1 MGLLPLEFTDGLTD
15 SPYFRETLQAHEK
28 ELDLTNTA
36 IKHLIKDIKD
46 LIVAARN
53 LSRAQRT
60 LSETLNNF
68 NFECIG
74 NSQTD
79 DELVIANSFK
89 DFARLLTTIEDERD
103 RLLEKADEAFL
114 EPIERFRREQIGS
127 AKEAKKKFDKETAKY
142 CQNLERYLNISMK
155 KNETQLWEADANN
168 SMEQQHFFKAMSEYV
183 LKLQE
188 VNERKKFEFVETVL
202 SFMLGWLTFYHQGHE
217 IATDFYSVKMELQ
230 MRLQRTRS
238 NFNMTQEETKSLR
251 QKMLN
256 NQEKF
261 KQKFQ
266 DARSSNEVFQR
277 QGYLFL
283 MEKKAFSTS
292 WVKHFCKYEKDK
304 RRLTI
309 IQFTQTVGKIVLKLR
324 ISTDSLIV
332 NECVKRNQDSIDRRF
347 CFDIITYVEDKSPS
361 STISSNWN
369 TAISSSSL
377 TSSQINN
384 NSSIQFLNNCNQ
396 NFNLTGNNAIAS
408 IPNSDNI
415 VHTFQA
421 LSEEDYKYW
430 LEILDA
436 RDPYPNP
443 SHSLNKSN
451 KHQLTSNKQNPHQS
465 NINCSPHSQ
474 DSMVIDL
481 EGYWFVKKCIQM
493 IESRGINF
501 KGIYRVVG
509 VTSRVRALMEI
520 YLQCKSKSLN
530 TLTSQSL
537 MPVNQ
542 MNAQDYLN
550 FSTSLNE
557 NDLLPNFNLDDS
569 EEFEIKTITS
579 ALKSYL
585 RQLSEPIMTFKLHND
600 FVAAAKLENRA
611 FRIEKIHQLVHRLP
625 AINFSIL
632 KILIEHLNKVSKLHD
647 KNLMTSSNLG
657 VCFGPT
663 LLRTAEE
670 SVAAILDIKFVN
682 VIAELL
688 IENYEKPQANTLIQ
702 QRPLPSIP
710 GQTSQYVPIA
720 TSTMKAINNNNSN
733 LNKCTAGI
741 VSNRNLTSSSPHS
754 MIDTLDNR
762 FNLSLPTDVR
772 RSNSQD
778 QLCISTTS
786 QQHLKSSNFV
796 QSQNR
801 MLYGT
806 ARPFLTLNNSSTS
819 SLVQHPQ
826 HSKQYMQY
834 IQSPKQNYSAFH
846 SQLMNDNR
854 SNCFQSVPPSS
865 SPSSLSSTTASGF
878 MKPSPMVPS
887 VSSPYDQRHS
897 NQQLQASISY
907 QNLHQNLEIPS
918 SSIHPS
924 NETSKSKSQSTSS
937 YHSNLLN
944 NRPMTSIGIIPPN
957 STYSSIVNFVDPR
970 SLRPNFYSN
979 TYENQNERNNLYETV
994 DNQTAS
1000 LQKQKATPLP
1010 SNFSPTSSSIQT
1022 SPEHHHRHTVQHPS
1036 VYNNSLMTTASSI
1049 GSDNDSLTEM
1059 MKEFR
1064 LRQNKANKLEQQ
1076 KAIYGYLPGS
1086 IRQQQQ
1092 SQQRPSNIFTDSS
1105 QTSTTTQKFIYD
1117 QYSHSPPISNRTV
1130 RTRYVCIGGSDSEL
1144 SFQPNMII
1152 TNVRTS
1158 KEPGWLEGNLN
1169 GKTGLIPLNYVEFID

>member
-256 NQEKF
+256 NQEKRD
-261 KQKFQ
+261 KFQ
-266 DARSSNEVFQR
+266 RHL
-277 QGYLFL
+277 QGCW
-283 MEKKAFSTS
+283 S
-292 WVKHFCKYEKDK
+292 H
-304 RRLTI
+304 
-309 IQFTQTVGKIVLKLR
+309 LK
-324 ISTDSLIV
+324 
-332 NECVKRNQDSIDRRF
+332 
-347 CFDIITYVEDKSPS
+347 
-361 STISSNWN
+361 
-369 TAISSSSL
+369 
-377 TSSQINN
+377 
-384 NSSIQFLNNCNQ
+384 
-396 NFNLTGNNAIAS
+396 
-408 IPNSDNI
+408 
-415 VHTFQA
+415 
-421 LSEEDYKYW
+421 
-430 LEILDA
+430 
-436 RDPYPNP
+436 
-443 SHSLNKSN
+443 
-451 KHQLTSNKQNPHQS
+451 
-465 NINCSPHSQ
+465 
-474 DSMVIDL
+474 M
-481 EGYWFVKKCIQM
+481 
-493 IESRGINF
+493 
-501 KGIYRVVG
+501 
-509 VTSRVRALMEI
+509 
-520 YLQCKSKSLN
+520 
-530 TLTSQSL
+530 
-537 MPVNQ
+537 NQ

-688 IENYEKPQANTLIQ
+688 IENYEKFFQTKPTLIED
-702 QRPLPSIP
+702 
-710 GQTSQYVPIA
+710 
-720 TSTMKAINNNNSN
+720 
-733 LNKCTAGI
+733 
-741 VSNRNLTSSSPHS
+741 SP
-754 MIDTLDNR
+754 
-762 FNLSLPTDVR
+762 
-772 RSNSQD
+772 
-778 QLCISTTS
+778 
-786 QQHLKSSNFV
+786 
-796 QSQNR
+796 
-801 MLYGT
+801 
-806 ARPFLTLNNSSTS
+806 
-819 SLVQHPQ
+819 QHPQ
-826 HSKQYMQY
+826 V
-834 IQSPKQNYSAFH
+834 ITEN
-846 SQLMNDNR
+846 
-854 SNCFQSVPPSS
+854 
-865 SPSSLSSTTASGF
+865 SL
-878 MKPSPMVPS
+878 
-887 VSSPYDQRHS
+887 
-897 NQQLQASISY
+897 
-907 QNLHQNLEIPS
+907 
-918 SSIHPS
+918 
-924 NETSKSKSQSTSS
+924 
-937 YHSNLLN
+937 
-944 NRPMTSIGIIPPN
+944 
-957 STYSSIVNFVDPR
+957 NFVNYTR
-970 SLRPNFYSN
+970 
-979 TYENQNERNNLYETV
+979 YENAL
-994 DNQTAS
+994 
-1000 LQKQKATPLP
+1000 
-1010 SNFSPTSSSIQT
+1010 
-1022 SPEHHHRHTVQHPS
+1022 
-1036 VYNNSLMTTASSI
+1036 
-1049 GSDNDSLTEM
+1049 
-1059 MKEFR
+1059 
-1064 LRQNKANKLEQQ
+1064 
-1076 KAIYGYLPGS
+1076 
-1086 IRQQQQ
+1086 
-1092 SQQRPSNIFTDSS
+1092 
-1105 QTSTTTQKFIYD
+1105 
-1117 QYSHSPPISNRTV
+1117 
-1130 RTRYVCIGGSDSEL
+1130 
-1144 SFQPNMII
+1144 
-1152 TNVRTS
+1152 
-1158 KEPGWLEGNLN
+1158 WN
-1169 GKTGLIPLNYVEFID
+1169 GKTISHSE